1 MTLNILLFMRWVVFW
16 SACLPAGSK
25 VETLGDA
32 LLLQPDAA
40 EQFSLVGT
48 EMLASRK

>member
-1 MTLNILLFMRWVVFW
+1 MTVNILLFYEWVVVW

-32 LLLQPDAA
+32 LLRQPDAA
-40 EQFSLVGT
+40 EQFSLIGT
-48 EMLASRK
+48 EMSASRK